1 MKLTLL
7 DTGGEKLTR
16 FGAAGVKRILMNPVD
31 GTLESGHL
39 DFALVQCPESETF
52 ILRTGYGKRKYNLTV
67 IFWDSSDED
76 AVPIEEH
83 FDATDRDKAI
93 ERFLKLSKRSPVY
106 ADALARD

>member
-7 DTGGEKLTR
+7 DTSGEKLSR
-16 FGAAGVKRILMNPVD
+16 FGAAGVKRVLMNPVD
-31 GTLESGHL
+31 GTVSSGHL
-39 DFALVQCPESETF
+39 DFALVQCEEAETF

-67 IFWDSSDED
+67 IYWDSDDED

-93 ERFLKLSKRSPVY
+93 ERFLKLCKKESCYGNVSP
-106 ADALARD
+106 